1 MYRQGSFVIFKSGK
15 IPDLVKL
22 LSSPLDSVLVRLIG
36 GLQKMVDLL
45 QKNNIKFLAV
55 FTDCL

>member
-22 LSSPLDSVLVRLIG
+22 LSSPLDLVLVRLIG

-45 QKNNIKFLAV
+45 QRNNIKFLPI
-55 FTDCL
+55 FTDSL